1 MNVMK
6 LFSILLM
13 TFCLVQAAT
22 INSCA
27 AGTPQEFKV
36 KAGYLLNIP
45 LFADLPPKPG
55 SCTDFTV
62 CVTGDTPLQEVLKG
76 MGSKRIKNRPVA
88 FKTIDDIPQLDCCQ
102 VLFIASSERYRLQ
115 RLLVEAHKRGI
126 ITISD
131 MRDFVKLGGMVS
143 LVTINNKIGYELNLT
158 AARSASVSF
167 SSQLL
172 KLANDVIR

>member
-1 MNVMK
+1 M
-6 LFSILLM
+6 
-13 TFCLVQAAT
+13 
-22 INSCA
+22 
-27 AGTPQEFKV
+27 

-45 LFADLPPKPG
+45 LFADQRPTPDC
-55 SCTDFTV
+55 SAFTV
-62 CVTGDTPLQEVLKG
+62 CIIGDTPLPGVLQG
-76 MGSKRIKNRPVA
+76 MAANKRIKTRPVA
-88 FKTIDDIPQLDCCQ
+88 VKTVDEVAQLDCCQ

-115 RLLVEAHKRGI
+115 RLLAEAHKRGV

-131 MRDFVKLGGMVS
+131 MRDFTKLGGMVS
-143 LVTINNKIGYELNLT
+143 LVTINNKIGYDLNLT